1 MAPGLRPYL
10 GGSSLLKMAVDD
22 EFHYAPN
29 TSGPS
34 ACSND
39 QHQLLFG
46 SLAVISV
53 RVSLACFS
61 SDETNVSHWV
71 NLE

>member
-1 MAPGLRPYL
+1 
-10 GGSSLLKMAVDD
+10 MAVGD

-53 RVSLACFS
+53 RVCLACFS

>member
-1 MAPGLRPYL
+1 MNFIMSRILPVRARAP
-10 GGSSLLKMAVDD
+10 V
-22 EFHYAPN
+22 
-29 TSGPS
+29 
-34 ACSND
+34 D

-53 RVSLACFS
+53 SVCLACFS

-71 NLE
+71 NRE